1 MGHIQAVQKVYHVP
15 LSNCVLHKSHLLLNT
30 LESMKIDPRISEG
43 SMTSI
48 VRRTDSIQRPPQ
60 APLCPALQ
68 TAQAHLW
75 KHEAGIVRL
84 QQGLHPANRYL

>member
-1 MGHIQAVQKVYHVP
+1 
-15 LSNCVLHKSHLLLNT
+15 
-30 LESMKIDPRISEG
+30 
-43 SMTSI
+43 MTST